1 MSWTVILLPRAK
13 ADIRSVGEWFGSRNR
28 RAESRWYAQML
39 RVVEKL
45 ATNPSHYP
53 QAEDNFNAD
62 IDLRELIVGRRRG
75 MVHRVLFTIGGQIVY
90 VHRVRHAAQDTLS
103 VEDLAFD

>member
-45 ATNPSHYP
+45 STNPGHHP

-75 MVHRVLFTIGGQIVY
+75 IVHRILFTIDEQIVY

-103 VEDLAFD
+103 EEDLAFD

>member
-1 MSWTVILLPRAK
+1 
-13 ADIRSVGEWFGSRNR
+13 
-28 RAESRWYAQML
+28 ML

-75 MVHRVLFTIGGQIVY
+75 IVHRVLFTIGGQIVY